1 MNKWIVKYKQS
12 DVKHEIK
19 DVFYLIALQ
28 GVNYIAPLLVLPYLM
43 VVLGAEKFGYIGF
56 SLAITQYLMTIIDFG
71 FNLRTTKRVALK

>member
-1 MNKWIVKYKQS
+1 VNKWIVKYKQS

-43 VVLGAEKFGYIGF
+43 IVLGAEKFGYIGF
-56 SLAITQYLMTIIDFG
+56 SLAVTQYLMTIIDFG